1 MTDFITKMQNETNA
15 RYTKLATDYLSKKE
29 FTPMYVVEYRPDFDD
44 PSGLEY
50 GLYKSITADQ
60 RQVVEKIINEC
71 KEEDIPMWEYFEEES
86 IPDFLEGE
94 GEYYGCPNHV
104 DLDTVHT
111 KCKIKLA
118 VFYDGLDN
126 APEIVDTHIIVT
138 VEEYTSLLAW
148 QLRNRRANFGDLH
161 HDEPE
166 LFSVI
171 NQKIRDFWMD
181 CGLVSPVATPIFAA
195 DLVELKEDA
204 EIVLGEPSVFRVL
217 NGVYEEKFTSEVN
230 VEINERVLR
239 YNSCS
244 SIRDAEY
251 SKIHNR
257 SMSNIDAIV
266 VQKIFGVDNYEGI
279 IAYLKKNYG
288 RYEDLELF
296 KKFLDDNGVEYELS
310 DEEFNA

>member
-15 RYTKLATDYLSKKE
+15 RYTTFATDYMSKKE

-60 RQVVEKIINEC
+60 RKVVENIINEC

-126 APEIVDTHIIVT
+126 APKIVDTHLIVT

-181 CGLVSPVATPIFAA
+181 CGLISPVATPIFAA

-204 EIVLGEPSVFRVL
+204 EIVLGEPNASATIYDTYESKFMSVSSV
-217 NGVYEEKFTSEVN
+217 VIE
-230 VEINERVLR
+230 ERVLAFS
-239 YNSCS
+239 YSSCTRDGDAS
-244 SIRDAEY
+244 SCV
-251 SKIHNR
+251 NR
-257 SMSNIDAIV
+257 SVEDIDAIA
-266 VQKIFGVDNYEGI
+266 VQNAFGVENYAGI
-279 IAYLKKNYG
+279 IAHLKENYG
-288 RYEDLELF
+288 KEDGFDLF
-296 KKFLDDNGVEYELS
+296 KKFLDDSCIEYNLKYE
-310 DEEFNA
+310 NY

>member
-15 RYTKLATDYLSKKE
+15 RYTTLATDYMSKKE
-29 FTPMYVVEYRPDFDD
+29 FAPMYVVEYRPDFDD

-50 GLYKSITADQ
+50 GLYKSIMADQ
-60 RQVVEKIINEC
+60 RKVVENIINEC

-118 VFYDGLDN
+118 VFYDGLDS
-126 APEIVDTHIIVT
+126 APKIVDTHLIVT

-204 EIVLGEPSVFRVL
+204 EIVLGEPSVGEVL
-217 NGVYEEKFTSEVN
+217 YSKYEEKFTSVTS
-230 VEINERVLR
+230 VEIDERVL
-239 YNSCS
+239 SFVS
-244 SIRDAEY
+244 STMTMAGGD
-251 SKIHNR
+251 
-257 SMSNIDAIV
+257 SNICNRIVSDINAIA
-266 VQKIFGVDNYEGI
+266 VQNVLGVENYAGI
-279 IAYLKKNYG
+279 IAHLKENYG
-288 RYEDLELF
+288 TEDGFDLF
-296 KKFLDDNGVEYELS
+296 KKFLDDSCIEYTLK
-310 DEEFNA
+310 DENY